1 MNKFLTILLMTT
13 LASCADKKPNDTTAQ
28 KTDKIETKIV
38 ENENIDTR
46 LKNHFQFYSIKP
58 TIEINNIK
66 GNQTNI
72 QLANHKIKWFNT
84 DDETKI
90 KIDNDL
96 FTLKDKVTLNIV
108 HYGKDTVDFAN
119 NWDEIKLF
127 IHNEREYIGIRM
139 SFAPCTGLGCSV
151 NYFLI
156 YDVETKS
163 KNFFGTFRVNDEL
176 ELFDFRN
183 DSSIDYVS
191 KTFNGDVHG
200 STPIEF
206 LYELFSL
213 GKNGQFKELK
223 DNSGLTYQ
231 IKHTTFSNDTTKAD
245 ELWEHWITKIK

>member
-108 HYGKDTVDFAN
+108 HYGKDTVDFC
-119 NWDEIKLF
+119 KQ
-127 IHNEREYIGIRM
+127 
-139 SFAPCTGLGCSV
+139 LG
-151 NYFLI
+151 
-156 YDVETKS
+156 
-163 KNFFGTFRVNDEL
+163 
-176 ELFDFRN
+176 RN
-183 DSSIDYVS
+183 
-191 KTFNGDVHG
+191 KT
-200 STPIEF
+200 
-206 LYELFSL
+206 LYS
-213 GKNGQFKELK
+213 
-223 DNSGLTYQ
+223 
-231 IKHTTFSNDTTKAD
+231 
-245 ELWEHWITKIK
+245 